1 MAGVAGYVVARAV
14 GDGQR
19 LAPRVVGVPGQHV
32 AITVGDPDNIPLPVE
47 HIVIRAPV
55 VQEGIPR
62 PRLIEHVQQAMAA
75 RVLPVQHPVD
85 DVVICHHA
93 AHRFLGA
100 QSAFVVQVR
109 GRHPVFRQARQL
121 PPVPPRHGQAVPVAQ
136 RVADPVVGDGLPGVA
151 CQQILP
157 RPVRVPVI
165 HRFDGCSQRAGGV
178 GVLLHRQDIPAR
190 VVGIDEALVLCR
202 AVRPHQ
208 LVQHVVV
215 VGLLQHPVL
224 PDGFD
229 VPVVVV
235 GVGQLLPEI
244 VQALQHRGGAVVLH
258 PHIGVPDRFVR
269 PAHGHHG
276 LGLPSQPVVGVGLVQ
291 PAVLADLIHRVGH
304 LAAVLVPVGEA
315 GFHLA
320 RAASQQQLQ
329 GIGAQSVGVVLIGVG
344 KLRQERAIVLQH
356 PHVAPHPHQPLGQI
370 VGVPRPL
377 GVHHVLVQPHQPIRV
392 VHRVIPRVVGVIVII
407 VLDDRPVQTVVFV
420 VHPLPVPVQRRRQ
433 PVPVVVAVARQRLRG
448 GKDGDRPQLYDTCG
462 RSFGIT

>member
-1 MAGVAGYVVARAV
+1 MSGVARYVSSRAV

-19 LAPRVVGVPGQHV
+19 FAPRVVGVPGQHV
-32 AITVGDPDNIPLPVE
+32 AGAVGDPDNIPLPVE
-47 HIVIRAPV
+47 HIVIGAPV

-75 RVLPVQHPVD
+75 RVLPVQPPVD

-121 PPVPPRHGQAVPVAQ
+121 PPVPPRHGQAVPVTQ

-157 RPVRVPVI
+157 RPVRVSI
-165 HRFDGCSQRAGGV
+165 GRGLRRRAQRPGDV

-190 VVGIDEALVLCR
+190 VVGIGEALVLCR
-202 AVRPHQ
+202 AVR
-208 LVQHVVV
+208 
-215 VGLLQHPVL
+215 
-224 PDGFD
+224 
-229 VPVVVV
+229 
-235 GVGQLLPEI
+235 
-244 VQALQHRGGAVVLH
+244 
-258 PHIGVPDRFVR
+258 
-269 PAHGHHG
+269 
-276 LGLPSQPVVGVGLVQ
+276 
-291 PAVLADLIHRVGH
+291 
-304 LAAVLVPVGEA
+304 
-315 GFHLA
+315 
-320 RAASQQQLQ
+320 
-329 GIGAQSVGVVLIGVG
+329 
-344 KLRQERAIVLQH
+344 
-356 PHVAPHPHQPLGQI
+356 PHQPLGQI

-392 VHRVIPRVVGVIVII
+392 VHRVVPRVVGVIVII

-448 GKDGDRPQLYDTCG
+448 DKDGDRPQGQINCG
-462 RSFGIT
+462 RS